1 MVMLDTHTWLFWIN
15 DSINLLGKEALKL
28 LKKDTVLGVSVISCW
43 EVGMLV
49 NKQRIALNTDV
60 QDWIDLAISYPK
72 IEVVDLTPQ
81 IAVLS
86 TRLPGDFHGDP
97 ADRIIVASALK
108 NNCSLITKDKQIYN
122 WGHVKTIW

>member
-15 DSINLLGKEALKL
+15 DSIELLGKEALKL
-28 LKKDTVLGVSVISCW
+28 IKKETVLGVSIISCW

-49 NKQRIALNTDV
+49 NKHRITLNTDI
-60 QDWIDLAISYPK
+60 QDWIDLALTYPK
-72 IEVVDLTPQ
+72 IELVDLSPQ

-97 ADRIIVASALK
+97 ADRMIVASALK
-108 NNCSLITKDKQIYN
+108 NNCSVITKDKQIQS